1 MYFFF
6 NQDFYLDHSRWPCD
20 NTGMKNLF
28 LSFRIVAADPV
39 RAFRVLVGAALIAL
53 SAFFT
58 ACTEEAS
65 DPEVSIPYKATATVA
80 MISNIVEE
88 VAGERAEVQGII
100 GAGVDPHLYKPTAPD
115 VKALQDSDIIFY
127 NGLNL
132 EGKMGDVLVR
142 MARGG
147 KPVYAVTEEILDQG
161 DYVITDEEEHYD
173 PHVWMDV
180 QGWIRAVDVVATGLS
195 EFDPAG
201 AEVYSANATAY
212 KAELVKLDAYAKEVI
227 STIPE
232 KKRVLV
238 TAHDAFG
245 YMARAYGLEVRG
257 IQGLS
262 TESEAGVKDI
272 EDLVSFLVE
281 REIPSIFVESS
292 VSDKNIK
299 ALAEGAQ
306 AKGQAVKI
314 GGELFSD
321 AMGPAGTYE
330 GTYIGMIDH
339 NATTIARALGGKAPK
354 KGLNE
359 KLSH

>member
-1 MYFFF
+1 MKTFVPFIRSVSK
-6 NQDFYLDHSRWPCD
+6 DAAHRSRALLACAFIAIS
-20 NTGMKNLF
+20 GF
-28 LSFRIVAADPV
+28 LVSC
-39 RAFRVLVGAALIAL
+39 
-53 SAFFT
+53 S
-58 ACTEEAS
+58 EETTS
-65 DPEVSIPYKATATVA
+65 SEVEIPFQATATVA
-80 MISNIVEE
+80 MISDIVRE
-88 VAGERAEVQGII
+88 VAGDRANVEGII
-100 GAGVDPHLYKPTAPD
+100 GAGVDPHLYKPTAAD
-115 VKALQDSDIIFY
+115 VKAMQGADIIFY

-142 MARGG
+142 MARSG
-147 KPVYAVTEEILDQG
+147 KSVYAVTEEILAQG

-180 QGWIRAVDVVATGLS
+180 QGWIRAVGIVEKGLS

-201 AEVYSANATAY
+201 AETYQANAAAY
-212 KAELVKLDAYAKEVI
+212 KAELEKLDAYAKKVI
-227 STIPE
+227 SSIP
-232 KKRVLV
+232 KQKRVLV

-245 YMARAYGLEVRG
+245 YMARAYDLEVKG

-272 EDLVSFLVE
+272 EDLVSYLVD
-281 REIPSIFVESS
+281 REIPSIFIESS

-299 ALAEGAQ
+299 ALAEGAK
-306 AKGQAVKI
+306 AKGHDVSI

-321 AMGPAGTYE
+321 AMGTAGTYE

-339 NATTIARALGGKAPK
+339 NATTIARALGGEAPE
-354 KGLNE
+354 KGLHG